1 MKIRALLFICCTT
14 ILVSAVEA
22 KIKEDE
28 GAPKQ
33 IVHIEKMDKRVSEL
47 MADRV
52 NIRKNMELKE
62 LATLS
67 EIEMEEK
74 ENLMFPADELYGSN
88 WENRWVDPFRGA
100 AKVNFPDSF
109 AIDCSS
115 FVYPIAIDSMA
126 RITSKYGPR
135 RRRMHNGLDIKVY
148 IGDTIRAAF
157 SGKVR
162 MVKYERRG
170 YGKYVVIRHEN
181 GLETV
186 YGHLSKQIVDEN
198 QYVEAGEPIG
208 LGGNTGR
215 STGSHLHFETRF
227 LGQAINPALLF
238 DFEKQDIVINV
249 DLRKEPKVRIQIN
262 PLFIEGKYNKL
273 VRGIPQTKWPCGK
286 CKGKG
291 CEECNFTGKQ
301 YRESVEEL
309 LSEPILEAT
318 NGWQAKF
325 HGAGR
330 EDIDVLMLGS
340 GRPFVLEIKE
350 PKIRK
355 INLDALEEKINK
367 MTEGKTSY
375 HNLKF
380 CERNRKAEIKVSSSD
395 AYKIYK
401 ALVKCDKPYDKD
413 KLASLNNLDEIHQ
426 QTPLRV
432 LHRRAD
438 KVRIKHVHNVSCEII
453 DDTTFEMT
461 VKTEGGL
468 YIKEL
473 ISGDEDRTK
482 PNVGEVLGVKSICEQ
497 LDVVEVSEK

>member
-135 RRRMHNGLDIKVY
+135 RRRMHKGIDLKVLK
-148 IGDTIRAAF
+148 GDTIRAAF
-157 SGKVR
+157 NGKVR
-162 MVKYERRG
+162 IKAFERRG
-170 YGKYVVIRHEN
+170 YGYYVVLRHPN
-181 GLETV
+181 GLETI
-186 YGHLSKQIVDEN
+186 YGHLSKILVEENQIVR
-198 QYVEAGEPIG
+198 AGETIG

-227 LGQAINPALLF
+227 LGQAINPAEII
-238 DFEKQDIVINV
+238 DFENGVPHQDTYVFHNV
-249 DLRKEPKVRIQIN
+249 
-262 PLFIEGKYNKL
+262 
-273 VRGIPQTKWPCGK
+273 
-286 CKGKG
+286 
-291 CEECNFTGKQ
+291 
-301 YRESVEEL
+301 
-309 LSEPILEAT
+309 
-318 NGWQAKF
+318 
-325 HGAGR
+325 
-330 EDIDVLMLGS
+330 
-340 GRPFVLEIKE
+340 
-350 PKIRK
+350 K
-355 INLDALEEKINK
+355 INGRRSNIY
-367 MTEGKTSY
+367 T
-375 HNLKF
+375 
-380 CERNRKAEIKVSSSD
+380 SSSD
-395 AYKIYK
+395 RLVYHRVKSGDTLGKIARIYGTSVNELCRLNGLKSTSVLRIGQSIRCSAGAVTSAK
-401 ALVKCDKPYDKD
+401 AETSKPAASASVK
-413 KLASLNNLDEIHQ
+413 Q
-426 QTPLRV
+426 
-432 LHRRAD
+432 
-438 KVRIKHVHNVSCEII
+438 
-453 DDTTFEMT
+453 T
-461 VKTEGGL
+461 VKTTVAADAVAVASINQTSDAGRQEATPV
-468 YIKEL
+468 YHRVK
-473 ISGDEDRTK
+473 SGDTLGAIAAKYGTTVSKLCELNGITK
-482 PNVGEVLGVKSICEQ
+482 TTILKLGRSLRC
-497 LDVVEVSEK
+497 S